1 MPQRL
6 PTPYRDENAVVA
18 DRLAS
23 LQGALDWAAA
33 AHEAGPWVQAVR
45 RDPPPFWAME
55 TLLREYPIS
64 SSEGLALMR
73 LAEALLRVPDAD
85 TAVALTADQLGR
97 ADFARQ
103 DGDSAIARLSS
114 AAISLSK
121 KMLPDGGQDG
131 VFTRLGSRTVVAATV
146 RAVQLLGRQFVLGE
160 DIGAALREA
169 AQARRAQPNVR
180 FSFDMLGEGARTE
193 ADAQRYLAS
202 YQGAIQAIAAR
213 AGAAVPVAR
222 NDGISI
228 KLSALHPRYE
238 DAQHERVL
246 TELVPRVW
254 SLCELAARANIN
266 LTIDAEEV

>member
-6 PTPYRDENAVVA
+6 PSPYRDENAIVA
-18 DRLAS
+18 VRLAS

-33 AHEAGPWVQAVR
+33 ARHAAPWVQAVR

-85 TAVALTADQLGR
+85 TAIALTADQLGR
-97 ADFARQ
+97 ADFARH
-103 DGDSAIARLSS
+103 DGDSAIGRLSS

-121 KMLPDGGQDG
+121 KMLPAGGDEG
-131 VFTRLGSRTVVAATV
+131 VFTRLGARTVVAATI

-160 DIGAALREA
+160 SIDAALHEA

-180 FSFDMLGEGARTE
+180 FSFDMLGEGA
-193 ADAQRYLAS
+193 
-202 YQGAIQAIAAR
+202 
-213 AGAAVPVAR
+213 
-222 NDGISI
+222 
-228 KLSALHPRYE
+228 
-238 DAQHERVL
+238 
-246 TELVPRVW
+246 
-254 SLCELAARANIN
+254 
-266 LTIDAEEV
+266 